1 MTKHKKR
8 SAAMRPLAYEGP
20 ENYAFIS
27 YAHKDSKKV
36 MPIAKYIASRGYR
49 IWYDDG
55 VAPASEWP
63 ENIALH
69 LYKSALF
76 IAFITDNYVASSN
89 CRREFTFALQK
100 NRPFLGV
107 ILEKTDLPLG
117 VEMQLSA
124 QQCIMRD
131 NFSDEGEFLKRILTC
146 PEFAFCKMSEHEAAS
161 AQGGAGSADTAER
174 YSTDDFRI
182 EGRKLIRYRGKD
194 ENVIVPDC
202 VLSLGKGVFTGKLV
216 KSVIVSDGVTEI
228 EEAAF
233 SLCPCLETVKLPKS
247 LNSLGAAAFFSCGVL
262 KTVDYD
268 GTVEEWNA
276 MMKGK
281 GWDSLTGD
289 YKVLCSDGAVK
300 KGKRLWQKWIE

>member
-1 MTKHKKR
+1 
-8 SAAMRPLAYEGP
+8 MRPPAYEGP

-36 MPIAKYIASRGYR
+36 MPIAKYMADKGYR

-55 VAPASEWP
+55 IAPASEWP

-76 IAFITDNYVASSN
+76 IAFITDNYVASPN

-124 QQCIMRD
+124 QQCIVRQ
-131 NFSDEGEFLKRILTC
+131 NFAEEADFLNRILTC
-146 PEFAFCKMSEHEAAS
+146 PEFAFCKMGEAEAAEAAQS
-161 AQGGAGSADTAER
+161 AGDAKAPEGADLYG
-174 YSTDDFRI
+174 TDDFKI
-182 EGRKLIRYRGKD
+182 EGRKLLRYRGKG

-216 KSVIVSDGVTEI
+216 KSVIVPSGVREI

-233 SLCPCLETVKLPKS
+233 SLCPCLETAKLPKS
-247 LNSLGAAAFFSCGVL
+247 LRSIGAAAFFSCGVL
-262 KTVDYD
+262 KTIDFD

-276 MMKGK
+276 VTKGK
-281 GWDSLTGD
+281 GWDTLTGEFR
-289 YKVLCSDGAVK
+289 VLCADGTVN
-300 KGKRLWQKWIE
+300 KGKRLWRKLIE